1 MLWPAVPLRGE
12 SSEKSFRGGL
22 QTGSVYRN
30 LYIIVNREEREEQ
43 RNRSKIC
50 RGKYWTWRE
59 VGRLGV
65 REERGRCRGTIGI
78 FFSGETET
86 KIEAAGRLRLKY
98 IVAQYWGGEARDRLL
113 DHQWAKAQSIY
124 GKRSA
129 KARRGVEK
137 GPANKKTQENETSGE
152 HADCSV

>member
-1 MLWPAVPLRGE
+1 
-12 SSEKSFRGGL
+12 
-22 QTGSVYRN
+22 
-30 LYIIVNREEREEQ
+30 
-43 RNRSKIC
+43 
-50 RGKYWTWRE
+50 
-59 VGRLGV
+59 V

-129 KARRGVEK
+129 KARRGE
-137 GPANKKTQENETSGE
+137 EWTSGGTPVIFYCGARFGMRWKRTSE
-152 HADCSV
+152 